1 MDLLLNKAYIKVYLK
16 NNFFNKHKDLLKE
29 IVNEAF
35 FTRKDKNHFRRNGSL
50 NNWAFDFR
58 LPLLNSIYNRPLFEI
73 IAEYLSSL
81 NYETIALKGVG
92 AMPFISLNQYA
103 KINNIIVLRD
113 SPKSYGFRH
122 QIEGGFDQNKP
133 ICIIDDII
141 NSGNNVLSAAEI
153 LNKNNA
159 TANKYFCLA
168 DFKWGAKK
176 ININLIDS
184 ILEIQ
189 KNA

>member
-1 MDLLLNKAYIKVYLK
+1 MDLLLSKTYIKIYLK
-16 NNFFNKHKDLLKE
+16 NNFFNNHKELLKE

-35 FTRKDKNHFRRNGSL
+35 FTYKDKNHFRQDGFL

-58 LPLLNSIYNRPLFEI
+58 LPLLNSVYSKPLFQI
-73 IAEYLSSL
+73 MADYLSSL

-103 KINNIIVLRD
+103 KINNIIILRD
-113 SPKSYGFRH
+113 SPKSYGFKQ
-122 QIEGGFDQNKP
+122 QIEGTFDKNKP

-141 NSGNNVLSAAEI
+141 NSGNNVVSATEI

-159 TANKYFCLA
+159 IVSKYFCLA
-168 DFKWGAKK
+168 DFKWGVKK
-176 ININLIDS
+176 ININLVDS
-184 ILEIQ
+184 ILEIE
-189 KNA
+189 KNS